1 MIRKASSIQ
10 FQINGLAKMTTVV
23 HILPFCVLL
32 VGLVYISAFLES
44 IQNYFQMSHLF
55 GEFFTLNSTFWIYKN
70 AINRIAISDAPMIS
84 ELCLCCF

>member
-1 MIRKASSIQ
+1 MIRKVSSIQ

-23 HILPFCVLL
+23 YILPFCVLL

-55 GEFFTLNSTFWIYKN
+55 GEFFALNSTFWIYKN
-70 AINRIAISDAPMIS
+70 AINRTAISDAPMIS